1 MKIKDKTIVV
11 TGGGHGI
18 GRALCERFADEG
30 AAAVVV
36 ADIDQAAAAAVAE
49 PIQGH
54 AVECNVADEASVV
67 ALIEKTETEIGP
79 IDLFCANA
87 GIAGG
92 SGDDVPNDVWDQ
104 FLDVN
109 FKSHV
114 YMARAL
120 VPRMLARGGGY
131 LLQTASAAGL
141 LTEIS
146 SAPYAV
152 TKHAVVAFA
161 EWLLIAHGRQGLKVS
176 CLCPQGVRTRMIM
189 EVDHPMAAMLRAGSI
204 SPEQLAESVVA
215 GLEQEKFLILPHP
228 EVARFIQKKATDY
241 DGWIAKLQEIR
252 QQVFEG
258 EPS

>member
-1 MKIKDKTIVV
+1 MKIKDKTVVV

-18 GRALCERFADEG
+18 GKELCGRFAAEG

-36 ADIDQAAAAAVAE
+36 ADIDIHAAREVASQ
-49 PIQGH
+49 ISGH
-54 AVECNVADEASVV
+54 AIECDVADEDSVV
-67 ALIEKTETEIGP
+67 GLIDKTESDLGP

-92 SGDDVPNDVWDQ
+92 SGDDVPNEVWDQ

-120 VPRMLARGGGY
+120 VPRMLERGGGY

-152 TKHAVVAFA
+152 TKHAVVALA
-161 EWLLIAHGRQGLKVS
+161 EWLLIAHGPQGLKVS
-176 CLCPQGVRTRMIM
+176 CLCPQGVQTRMIDI
-189 EVDHPMAAMLRAGSI
+189 DHPMAAMLREDSI
-204 SPEQLAESVVA
+204 TTAQLAESVIA
-215 GLEQEKFLILPHP
+215 GLERETFLILPHP
-228 EVARFIQKKATDY
+228 EVARYFQKKAGDY
-241 DGWIAKLQEIR
+241 DGWIARLQAIR
-252 QQVFEG
+252 QQVLG
-258 EPS
+258 